1 MALKLLNLQTI
12 IEKQLIRQTPLLTTL
27 RFGHRLRGK
36 PPGVA
41 KTLEQ
46 RLNGKFFAYRYFMV
60 MFYETVLQMKKMLI
74 QRLTEKST
82 LVFHSLLLSQNPK
95 SVKYE

>member
-12 IEKQLIRQTPLLTTL
+12 FEKQLIRQTPLLTIS

-36 PPGVA
+36 PAGVA

-46 RLNGKFFAYRYFMV
+46 RLNGK
-60 MFYETVLQMKKMLI
+60 
-74 QRLTEKST
+74 
-82 LVFHSLLLSQNPK
+82 
-95 SVKYE
+95 

>member
-1 MALKLLNLQTI
+1 MALKLLNLQI
-12 IEKQLIRQTPLLTTL
+12 IFEKHLIKQTPFLTIS

-46 RLNGKFFAYRYFMV
+46 RLNGKLFG
-60 MFYETVLQMKKMLI
+60 K
-74 QRLTEKST
+74 
-82 LVFHSLLLSQNPK
+82 
-95 SVKYE
+95 